1 VVVVVDLN
9 KMLQKLGDQEDQVVE
24 VVEQV
29 LLVVQLQVDQ
39 ETLLQQVLYLLKV
52 IMVDNLI

>member
-39 ETLLQQVLYLLKV
+39 ETLLQQVLLKV

>member
-9 KMLQKLGDQEDQVVE
+9 KIVQKLGDQEDQVVE